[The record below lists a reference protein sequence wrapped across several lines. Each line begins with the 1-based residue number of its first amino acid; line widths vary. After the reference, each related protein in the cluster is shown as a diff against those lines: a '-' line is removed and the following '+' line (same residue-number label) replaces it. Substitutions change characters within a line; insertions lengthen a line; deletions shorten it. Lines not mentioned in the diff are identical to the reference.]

1 MQIYLH
7 NYTFWLNLRTL
18 LKIYGHAILN
28 DRVLLIKTV
37 LTETKDLSWFNVWVE
52 SIKKILLIKRLKMS
66 RCSLFLGA
74 NDKFLGIKSN
84 FFFYVAE

>member
-7 NYTFWLNLRTL
+7 NYTFLFNLRTL

-52 SIKKILLIKRLKMS
+52 SIKKILIKRFKMS
-66 RCSLFLGA
+66 RCSSFLGA
-74 NDKFLGIKSN
+74 NDLTN
-84 FFFYVAE
+84 F

>member
-1 MQIYLH
+1 MQINLH

-52 SIKKILLIKRLKMS
+52 SIKKILLIKRFKMS
-66 RCSLFLGA
+66 RCSSFLGA
-74 NDKFLGIKSN
+74 NDLTN
-84 FFFYVAE
+84 C

>member
-1 MQIYLH
+1 MQVYLH
-7 NYTFWLNLRTL
+7 NYAFWLNLRTL

-52 SIKKILLIKRLKMS
+52 SIKKILIKRFKMS
-66 RCSLFLGA
+66 RCSSFLGA
-74 NDKFLGIKSN
+74 NDLTN
-84 FFFYVAE
+84 F

>member
-7 NYTFWLNLRTL
+7 NYTFWFNLRTL

-52 SIKKILLIKRLKMS
+52 SIKKILIKRFKMS
-66 RCSLFLGA
+66 RCSSFLGA
-74 NDKFLGIKSN
+74 NDLTN
-84 FFFYVAE
+84 F

>member
-7 NYTFWLNLRTL
+7 NYTFWFNLRTL

-37 LTETKDLSWFNVWVE
+37 LTETKDSSWFNVWVE
-52 SIKKILLIKRLKMS
+52 SIKKILIKRFKMS
-66 RCSLFLGA
+66 RCSSFLGA
-74 NDKFLGIKSN
+74 NDLTN
-84 FFFYVAE
+84 F